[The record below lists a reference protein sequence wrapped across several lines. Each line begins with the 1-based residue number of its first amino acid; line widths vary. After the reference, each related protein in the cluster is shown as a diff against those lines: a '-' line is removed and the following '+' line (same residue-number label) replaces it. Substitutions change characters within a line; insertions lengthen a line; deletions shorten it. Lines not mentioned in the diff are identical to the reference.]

1 MGPGEDFIDDIYEAS
16 LIPEMWPPL
25 LEKLAGMTDALGA
38 GLFTVSGTT
47 APWVASP
54 ELVPL
59 MQAFMEGRWVEI
71 NTRAPR
77 AAAIAHPGFITDL
90 DAFSMEE
97 IDRDPFYQDFL
108 IPSGIGWSTGTHIA
122 LPTGD
127 VVSIT
132 IERRYERGPVE
143 RHYVDLLDGLR
154 PHLARAAMLSARLA
168 LERARTAA
176 ITLESVGLPAAVLGA
191 RGQLL
196 AGNRLIEPMIP
207 SVLQDGSA
215 RLRFT
220 DPRADP
226 LLQAGVEAL
235 AGRFGKR
242 TFPQSFPIAGADGR
256 PTSVAHLLPV
266 KGQARD
272 VFGGMQSVLVI
283 MPLSGTAVAPASL
296 VQALFDFTPAEARVA
311 LALGEGASVD
321 DAAQRLGV
329 SRETVRS
336 HLRAIFSKTGV
347 SRQSALVRLLAGLS
361 PPGGL
366 QRGRETKASGA
377 RA

>member
-1 MGPGEDFIDDIYEAS
+1 MGPGEDFVNEIYEAS
-16 LIPEMWPPL
+16 LIPEMWSPL
-25 LEKLAGMTDALGA
+25 LEKLAGMVDALGA
-38 GLFTVSGTT
+38 GLFTVSGS
-47 APWVASP
+47 ASPWVASP
-54 ELVPL
+54 ALIPL
-59 MQAFMEGRWVEI
+59 MQAFMEDGWVEI

-77 AAAIAHPGFITDL
+77 AQAYAHPGFITDL
-90 DAFSMEE
+90 DVFSMDE

-143 RHYVDLLDGLR
+143 QHFVDMLDGLR

-176 ITLESVGLPAAVLGA
+176 ATLESLGLPAAVLGI

-196 AGNRLIEPMIP
+196 AGNQLIEPMIP
-207 SVLQDGSA
+207 SILQDVSA
-215 RLRFT
+215 RLRFV
-220 DPRADP
+220 DQRADR
-226 LLQAGVEAL
+226 LLQSGVDAL
-235 AGRFGKR
+235 AAGFGKKG
-242 TFPQSFPIAGADGR
+242 FPQSFPITGADGR
-256 PTSVAHLLPV
+256 PASVAHLLPV

-272 VFGGMQSVLVI
+272 VFGSMHSVLVI
-283 MPLSGTAVAPASL
+283 MPLAGTAVAPAGL

-321 DAAQRLGV
+321 DAARRLGV
-329 SRETVRS
+329 SRETVRT

-361 PPGGL
+361 PPGTA
-366 QRGRETKASGA
+366 QRVQVAKTAGA
-377 RA
+377 GA

>member
-1 MGPGEDFIDDIYEAS
+1 MGSPGEDFIDDIYEAS

-25 LEKLAGMTDALGA
+25 LEKLAGTVDALGA
-38 GLFTVSGTT
+38 GLFTVSGG
-47 APWVASP
+47 ASP
-54 ELVPL
+54 WIASPALAPL
-59 MQAFMEGRWVEI
+59 MRAFMEDGWVEI
-71 NTRAPR
+71 NKRASR
-77 AAAIAHPGFITDL
+77 AEAMAHPGFITDL

-97 IDRDPFYQDFL
+97 IERDPFYQDFL

-122 LPTGD
+122 LPMGD

-132 IERRYERGPVE
+132 IERPWHRGPVE

-176 ITLESVGLPAAVLGA
+176 SALESVGLPAAVLGA

-207 SVLQDGSA
+207 SILQDSSA
-215 RLRFT
+215 RLRFV
-220 DPRADP
+220 DPRADR
-226 LLQAGVEAL
+226 LLQTGVDAL
-235 AGRFGKR
+235 ASGLGKR
-242 TFPQSFPIAGADGR
+242 DVPQSFPVCGPDGG
-256 PTSVAHLLPV
+256 PASVAHLLPV

-272 VFGGMQSVLVI
+272 VFGGMHSVLVI
-283 MPLSGTAVAPASL
+283 MPLNGAAVAPASL

-311 LALGEGASVD
+311 ISLGEGASVND
-321 DAAQRLGV
+321 TAHRLGV
-329 SRETVRS
+329 SRETVRT

-361 PPGGL
+361 RPSPAGGTNL
-366 QRGRETKASGA
+366 
-377 RA
+377 